1 MYLPAQGLALHGS
14 TLFVADSGNGRIA
27 VWEATPRLRYRSS
40 IGSKG
45 SGEGQLLRPSGLALD
60 AEHLYVADSGNHRVC
75 KFTHGGTF
83 CLAIGGC
90 GRTG

>member
-1 MYLPAQGLALHGS
+1 MW
-14 TLFVADSGNGRIA
+14 D
-27 VWEATPRLRYRSS
+27 ATPRLRYRCS

-45 SGEGQLLRPSGLALD
+45 SGEGQLLRPSGLAVD

-83 CLAIGGC
+83 CMAIGGRR
-90 GRTG
+90 RTG